1 MDSKKKFY
9 IHLIL
14 LVFLCTC
21 LCTVSFALGMVTYQV
36 RENKF
41 HAGQIKINLNG
52 GNPIIKADDFL
63 FEPGMTVEKPF
74 YIRNNGTWDVY
85 YKVYFSQISG
95 DLGDVLE
102 VTIKSED
109 GEVLL
114 KGKLSELT
122 KNNVA
127 AFEDELAEGEQ
138 RDFIASF
145 HFPEEA
151 ENTYQN
157 STLQF
162 ELSTIAVQTKN
173 NENKEFE

>member
-1 MDSKKKFY
+1 MDKKKKFY
-9 IHLIL
+9 AHLL
-14 LVFLCTC
+14 LLIVLCSG
-21 LCTVSFALGMVTYQV
+21 LCAVSFALGIVTYEV

-41 HAGQIKINLNG
+41 QAGEIKIDLNG
-52 GNPIIKADDFL
+52 GNPIIAADEFL

-74 YIRNNGTWDVY
+74 YIRNNGTWAVY

-95 DLGDVLE
+95 DLGNVLE
-102 VTIKSED
+102 VTIKKET

-122 KNNVA
+122 ENNVVA
-127 AFEDELAEGEQ
+127 IEDELAEGAQ
-138 RDFIASF
+138 QNLIASF

-151 ENTYQN
+151 GNVYQN
-157 STLQF
+157 GNLKF